1 MPSGS
6 GCSGVCCDLTS
17 PGLHINDNDGE
28 FRGNHTKSVFFFKFL
43 DLEAPQPQCTALAM
57 IMPDLILST
66 VVDIHVTDMTYF
78 LPMIDHF
85 N

>member
-28 FRGNHTKSVFFFKFL
+28 FRGNHTKSVFFFQISGL
-43 DLEAPQPQCTALAM
+43 GSSTTTVHC
-57 IMPDLILST
+57 LSNDHARSDSIHSCGHSCHGH
-66 VVDIHVTDMTYF
+66 DIFSSND
-78 LPMIDHF
+78 
-85 N
+85 